1 MYRVRFVNYPLQYS
15 LLEDEIDAAIKRV
28 FRGGDFILRADVR
41 QFEES
46 TADFVGT
53 KYAIGLNSGTYQ
65 GIAGEAGTETAT
77 FTGNGNDT
85 YPVTLKKVAYFT
97 AVTAGT
103 MGFEDAITDA
113 TLNAS
118 GDQVTTTQT
127 VTL

>member
-1 MYRVRFVNYPLQYS
+1 MRVNGGTDYQANQLGGTALAASFNYIGGSANGLIRKQATFGHTTG
-15 LLEDEIDAAIKRV
+15 AA
-28 FRGGDFILRADVR
+28 
-41 QFEES
+41 S
-46 TADFVGT
+46 
-53 KYAIGLNSGTYQ
+53 Y
-65 GIAGEAGTETAT
+65 TETAT